1 MQRWIYLTIMVC
13 LVIGGGM
20 LFYLMKM
27 RENRPDSRWIAM
39 PVRTDLSAKQ
49 KSDVV
54 ENLTKYVQ
62 SERTRSEV
70 VEDLKLVKLFNVQSE
85 EEAKNELLRRSFVR
99 LSKGLSQM
107 TNQEVETIDIGV
119 NGLRKEVDALDKI
132 AVHLGNKVEKMI
144 LESEEKANKPSE

>member
-49 KSDVV
+49 KTDVV

-62 SERTRSEV
+62 SDRTRSEV

-99 LSKGLSQM
+99 LSKGLNPM

-144 LESEEKANKPSE
+144 LESEEKANKPLE

>member
-49 KSDVV
+49 KTDVV

-62 SERTRSEV
+62 SDRTRSEV

-99 LSKGLSQM
+99 LSKGLNPM